1 MPVVVSVVAL
11 SRRDKLDRLASAN
24 KIKWPEEADDPPLSR
39 RIVANENYIKQQLGC
54 PAYIPKKARGRRGVQ
69 YWPAKCWSRQLVWVN
84 FISDEVFVN
93 SRSVRFDPI
102 YTGR

>member
-1 MPVVVSVVAL
+1 MSLKFVCRNPVEAFAVALPVVVSVVAW

-39 RIVANENYIKQQLGC
+39 RIVANEYYIKQQLGW

-69 YWPAKCWSRQLVWVN
+69 DWPAKCWSRR
-84 FISDEVFVN
+84 DEG
-93 SRSVRFDPI
+93 SA
-102 YTGR
+102 